1 MRMFLRAGET
11 FPYNGQ
17 VAMAQPTDVSPKKDQ
32 PKDQAHASDGEG
44 VSLETLDS
52 MILSEDPAFAGDLA
66 EVSEL
71 PVDGSVDLEVVD
83 LDVSDIGESLSPNPA
98 DNPWRHTIG
107 IRKVLVM
114 ILPFLPTFWD
124 WRYRQKNRLR
134 FARVRAKNFIKH
146 LGPNLLASLKKF
158 FAAVGSFVKERQA
171 AFGRL
176 SRGLKL
182 VAVGLI
188 LLSALTIGFIYRSYT
203 HGVLPADQELIMASL
218 EEWAGASYK
227 YDAESEMDTFY
238 DSPRTIQNIMS
249 LPKMIVNIK
258 PSASSGA
265 NPMAAMEFFLEGLS
279 PEANVEVKDRESEI
293 RDLFQRT
300 MEDMT
305 FDELDSP
312 EGKQLL
318 TERLRENLNNVLSK
332 GKIRRIYIKEA
343 VIKP

>member
-1 MRMFLRAGET
+1 
-11 FPYNGQ
+11 
-17 VAMAQPTDVSPKKDQ
+17 MAQPTDVNHKTSSTIDQ
-32 PKDQAHASDGEG
+32 SHPPEGDG
-44 VSLETLDS
+44 VSLENLDA
-52 MILSEDPAFAGDLA
+52 MILSEDPAFAKDLE
-66 EVSEL
+66 EVNAL

-83 LDVSDIGESLSPNPA
+83 LGVTDIEGTLSPNPA
-98 DNPWRHTIG
+98 DNPWRHPIG
-107 IRKVLVM
+107 LRKFLVAVM
-114 ILPFLPTFWD
+114 PFLPGFWD
-124 WRYRQKNRLR
+124 WRFRQKSRLR
-134 FARVRAKNFIKH
+134 FAQIQAKNYVKH
-146 LGPNLLASLKKF
+146 LGPNLLKAMKHF
-158 FAAVGSFVKERQA
+158 FIALGGFFKGRIA
-171 AFGRL
+171 AFGHL

-182 VAVGLI
+182 VAVVLF
-188 LLSALTIGFIYRSYT
+188 LASALTVVFIYRSYT
-203 HGVLPADQELIMASL
+203 HGVLPENQELIMASL
-218 EEWAGASYK
+218 EEWSGASYK
-227 YDAESEMDTFY
+227 YDAETEMDSFY

-258 PSASSGA
+258 PSQSSGT

-318 TERLRENLNNVLSK
+318 TEHLRQNLNNVLSK
-332 GKIRRIYIKEA
+332 GKIRRVYIKEA